1 MRPDVWHEGCAWRCR
16 NSLEVIDRRL
26 EPVYQ
31 SSGER
36 LIGGQCCSHLGLSWG
51 RCIAHREGDHEARM
65 STKVYHLVTSA
76 LLRLDEGLDGVL
88 Q

>member
-1 MRPDVWHEGCAWRCR
+1 MYCMRAAPGDVEIVWKLLTGG
-16 NSLEVIDRRL
+16 L
-26 EPVYQ
+26 EPVYH

-51 RCIAHREGDHEARM
+51 RCIANRGRDHEARM
-65 STKVYHLVTSA
+65 STKVYRLVTSA